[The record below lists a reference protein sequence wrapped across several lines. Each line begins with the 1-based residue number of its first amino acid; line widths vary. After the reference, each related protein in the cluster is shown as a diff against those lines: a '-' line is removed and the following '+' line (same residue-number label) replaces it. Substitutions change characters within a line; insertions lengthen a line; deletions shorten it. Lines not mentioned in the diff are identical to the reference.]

1 MVQSRNAAL
10 QTALTTIG
18 NFEMNTL
25 FALMAEYETA
35 QIPLSKCAHLF
46 GLTAEEANKRA
57 NRHALPLPAYRA
69 GTQKSPYIVDARSL
83 AEYLDDRKNAAKA
96 EWAKLHAV

>member
-1 MVQSRNAAL
+1 
-10 QTALTTIG
+10 
-18 NFEMNTL
+18 MNTL
-25 FALMAEYETA
+25 FALMAEYETS

-96 EWAKLHAV
+96 EWAKLQAV